1 MVEKRDVVRRLRI
14 GHTIRAINKALGMHR
29 TIIRAVKA
37 LAEEHGWLNSNEPL
51 PSEEAILQAL
61 KERDTSSSSK
71 TAMLLDPIREKL
83 SLWVNEE
90 RLSFVVIHRRLTEQG
105 YELSETTVRRY
116 IQKHIQEKKP
126 HYTMLREHE
135 PGKVM
140 DVDFGYLGKL
150 YDNQAQRERKAYVFS
165 ARLRFSRRA
174 YREIVFSQKAPVFF
188 DCHVHAFQY
197 FGGVPA
203 EVVPDNLKA
212 AVIQASYDD
221 IYANKAY
228 MRLAEFYGFVIN
240 PCKPYHPEHKGGVES
255 DIKYITENFW
265 KDFLSRQHELGVET
279 PDLQTAQRALEQ
291 WADTVAHTRII
302 GGTGC
307 SVAALW
313 QEEEQALAPLPSSTW
328 HEISWHT
335 AKVQETWR
343 IQYNKAYYTVPYK
356 YIGEVVKIM
365 DDGCTIVL
373 FHGGIEIARHTKATR
388 LWATVEQATHAP
400 PAAEAILASTRERI
414 LALAKIIGPA
424 TTIATA
430 ALLDR
435 KIVSGLRPARALLA
449 LRKTYGNQ
457 ALEEA
462 CNFALV
468 YDSIEY
474 RTIKQVLKEHRSEP
488 VLPLFTF
495 AREPGFFAQG
505 GEA

>member
-1 MVEKRDVVRRLRI
+1 MVEKRDVVRRLRM

-37 LAEEHGWLNSNEPL
+37 LAEENGWLKSNVPL
-51 PSEEAILQAL
+51 PQEEEIAKAL
-61 KERDTSSSSK
+61 KQSEVCNNSK
-71 TAMLLDPIREKL
+71 AESLLDPIREKL
-83 SLWVNEE
+83 SLWVNTE
-90 RLSFVVIHRRLTEQG
+90 RLSFVVIQRRLSEQG
-105 YELSETTVRRY
+105 YTLSETTVRRY
-116 IQKHIQEKKP
+116 IQKHIQEKKH

-150 YDNQAQRERKAYVFS
+150 FDEHEQRERKAYGFS
-165 ARLRFSRRA
+165 VRLRFSRRA
-174 YREIVFSQKAPVFF
+174 YREIVFSQKASVFF
-188 DCHVHAFQY
+188 DCHVRAFQY
-197 FGGVPA
+197 FGGVTA

-265 KDFLSRQHELGVET
+265 KDFMSRQRELGVET
-279 PDLQTAQRALEQ
+279 PDLQTAQQALEQ
-291 WADTVAHTRII
+291 WSRALAHTRIV

-313 QEEEQALAPLPSSTW
+313 QEERQALAPLPSSTW

-343 IQYNKAYYTVPYK
+343 IQHNKAYYTVPYK
-356 YIGEVVKIM
+356 YIGEIVKVM
-365 DDGCTIVL
+365 DDGCTIVV
-373 FHGGIEIARHTKATR
+373 FHNETEIARHTKATQP
-388 LWATVEQATHAP
+388 WATVEQATHAP

-414 LALAKIIGPA
+414 IALAKTIGPA
-424 TTIATA
+424 TTIATTL
-430 ALLDR
+430 LLDR

-449 LRKTYGNQ
+449 LRKTYGNKE
-457 ALEEA
+457 LEEA

-474 RTIKQVLKEHRSEP
+474 RTIKQVLADHRSEP